1 MTKTK
6 KQLELEQQVGELTQ
20 DLQRMRADFENYRKR
35 VDTEKQNEREIGK
48 TQGVLKLL
56 PIIDTI
62 ELAIS
67 HAPEDL
73 AENKWAIGVMSIS
86 KNLQK
91 MLDELG
97 LKKIEII
104 PGEATFNPDFH
115 EAISMEEGEG
125 DKEIVSEELRS
136 GYLLNG
142 QVVRHAMVRVSK

>member
-1 MTKTK
+1 MTKSK

-35 VDTEKQNEREIGK
+35 VDAEKQNEREIGK
-48 TQGVLKLL
+48 TQGVLRLL

-67 HAPEDL
+67 HAPEDII
-73 AENKWAIGVMSIS
+73 ENKWAIGVMSIS

-104 PGEATFNPDFH
+104 PGETTFNPDFH

-136 GYLLNG
+136 GYLLNS

>member
-1 MTKTK
+1 MTKSK

-35 VDTEKQNEREIGK
+35 VDAEKQNEREIGK

-67 HAPEDL
+67 YAPEDII
-73 AENKWAIGVMSIS
+73 ENKWAIGVMSIS

-104 PGEATFNPDFH
+104 PGETTFNPDFH

-136 GYLLNG
+136 GYLLNS